1 MARLYQS
8 QTNLKPQKRY
18 QKRFIQFISLVLAA
32 SLTIIGCSNTQTT
45 KSSLVVDSSATQNSL
60 NIWWDKGFNPEEDE
74 ALRQL
79 VRNWENKTS
88 KKINLVFYSTD
99 SLGDKIRRS
108 MKAGNPPDVIMSFKA
123 ERSPNSRLAWD
134 NKLVDVSDIVN
145 SVKNKYPKAIL
156 QTVNFYNNVEKKRGY
171 YAVPIHQGTMHI
183 QYWRDLLAE
192 VGRSEQDI
200 PKEWHAFW
208 DFWKQVQD
216 DLRAKNQQNKQSSNQ
231 SNNQSK
237 IYALGLTLS
246 PEAGDTY
253 YLFEQILEAYDV
265 EIINPQGELLIDTP
279 KVRQGIIKVLTWYQ
293 QFYQQGYIPP
303 TALKW
308 LNPDNNRSILNREII
323 MTPNATLSIPVAVRQ
338 DADIYNNNLATIEF
352 PNKPSGQP
360 MRHLTM
366 AEQAAILSESKN
378 QKLAKEFLKYLVE
391 TQVMKDYL
399 TKAGGRNSP
408 VLEPAWEDS
417 FWTNPDDPHIS
428 TVTKTF
434 KQGKIRYFY
443 NSQSPAY
450 SRILDKNVW
459 GKALNKVIVDKI
471 SPEKAADKAIQEV
484 KLIYEQWEEE

>member
-1 MARLYQS
+1 MARINQLQMH
-8 QTNLKPQKRY
+8 LKVRERY
-18 QKRFIQFISLVLAA
+18 KKRFIKFISLVIAA
-32 SLTIIGCSNTQTT
+32 SLMIIGCSNNQTTQT
-45 KSSLVVDSSATQNSL
+45 SLVVDSSATQDSL

-79 VRNWENKTS
+79 VGNWENKTS

-108 MKAGNPPDVIMSFKA
+108 MQAGNPPDVIMSFKA

-156 QTVNFYNNVEKKRGY
+156 QTVNFYNNVEKKRSY
-171 YAVPIHQGTMHI
+171 YAIPIHQGTMHI
-183 QYWRDLLAE
+183 QYWKDLLAE
-192 VGRSEQDI
+192 VGRSEKDI
-200 PKEWHAFW
+200 PKEWDAFW
-208 DFWKQVQD
+208 DFWKQVQN
-216 DLRAKNQQNKQSSNQ
+216 DLQAKNQQNK
-231 SNNQSK
+231 QSK

-265 EIINPQGELLIDTP
+265 GIISPQGKLLVDEP

-303 TALKW
+303 TALRW

-338 DADIYNNNLATIEF
+338 DADIYNNNLGTIEF

-366 AEQAAILSESKN
+366 AEQAVILSESKN
-378 QKLAKEFLKYLVE
+378 QELAKEFLRYLVE

-428 TVTKTF
+428 TVTKTL
-434 KQGKIRYFY
+434 KEGSTRNFY
-443 NSQSPAY
+443 NSKSPAY
-450 SRILDKNVW
+450 SQVLDKNVW

-471 SPEKAADKAIQEV
+471 SPEKVTDEAIQEI
-484 KLIYEQWEEE
+484 KLIYKQWNR

>member
-1 MARLYQS
+1 MAMIYQL
-8 QTNLKPQKRY
+8 QKHLKLRKRY
-18 QKRFIQFISLVLAA
+18 QKRFIKFISLVLVA
-32 SLTIIGCSNTQTT
+32 SLTIIGCSNTQT
-45 KSSLVVDSSATQNSL
+45 KPSSLVVENSATQNSL

-79 VRNWENKTS
+79 VGNWENKTG

-99 SLGDKIRRS
+99 SLGDKISRS
-108 MKAGNPPDVIMSFKA
+108 MKAGTPPDVIMSFKA
-123 ERSPNSRLAWD
+123 ERSPNSQLAWD
-134 NKLVDVSDIVN
+134 DKLVDVSDIVN
-145 SVKNKYPKAIL
+145 SVKDKYPQAVL
-156 QTVNFYNNVEKKRGY
+156 QTVNFYNNVDKKRSY
-171 YAVPIHQGTMHI
+171 YAIPIHQGTMHI

-200 PKEWHAFW
+200 PKEWDAFW
-208 DFWKQVQD
+208 DFWKQVQN
-216 DLRAKNQQNKQSSNQ
+216 DLQAKNQQNKQSS
-231 SNNQSK
+231 NQSK

-265 EIINPQGELLIDTP
+265 GIISPQGELLIDEP
-279 KVRQGIIKVLTWYQ
+279 KVREGIIKVLTWYQ

-308 LNPDNNRSILNREII
+308 LNPDNNRSILNREVL
-323 MTPNATLSIPVAVRQ
+323 MTPNATLSIPAAVRE
-338 DADIYNNNLATIEF
+338 DADIYNNDLGTIEF

-366 AEQAAILSESKN
+366 AEQAAILSDSKN
-378 QKLAKEFLKYLVE
+378 QKLAKEFLKYLVD

-399 TKAGGRNSP
+399 TTAGGRNSP

-434 KQGKIRYFY
+434 REGNNRYFY
-443 NSQSPAY
+443 NSKSPAY
-450 SRILDKNVW
+450 SQVLDKNVW

-471 SPEKAADKAIQEV
+471 SPEKATDEAIQEI
-484 KLIYEQWEEE
+484 KLIYKQWNR

>member
-1 MARLYQS
+1 MARNS
-8 QTNLKPQKRY
+8 QFQLHLTLKH
-18 QKRFIQFISLVLAA
+18 FISLVLVV
-32 SLTIIGCSNTQTT
+32 SLTIIGCNNREINNSALITN
-45 KSSLVVDSSATQNSL
+45 SSPGSETL

-74 ALRQL
+74 ALSQL
-79 VRNWENKTS
+79 VRNWENKTG

-145 SVKNKYPKAIL
+145 SVKNLYPKAVL
-156 QTVNFYNNVEKKRGY
+156 QTVNFYNNVEKKRSY
-171 YAVPIHQGTMHI
+171 YAIPIHQGTMHI

-192 VGRSEQDI
+192 VGRSEKDI
-200 PKEWHAFW
+200 PSSWDAFW
-208 DFWKQVQD
+208 DFWKQVQN
-216 DLRAKNQQNKQSSNQ
+216 DLREKNQ

-265 EIINPQGELLIDTP
+265 GIINSQGELLIDEP

-293 QFYQQGYIPP
+293 QFYEQGYIPP

-308 LNPDNNRSILNREII
+308 LNPDNNRSILNREIV

-338 DADIYNNNLATIEF
+338 DADIYNNNLGTIEF

-408 VLEPAWEDS
+408 VLEPAWQDS

-434 KQGKIRYFY
+434 REGNTRYFY

-450 SRILDKNVW
+450 SRVLDKNVW
-459 GKALNKVIVDKI
+459 GKALNKIIVDKI
-471 SPEKAADKAIQEV
+471 SPEKAADEAIQEI
-484 KLIYEQWEEE
+484 KLIYEQWEKE

>member
-1 MARLYQS
+1 M
-8 QTNLKPQKRY
+8 
-18 QKRFIQFISLVLAA
+18 
-32 SLTIIGCSNTQTT
+32 TIIGCSSATTTQT
-45 KSSLVVDSSATQNSL
+45 SLVVDSSVNQNSL
-60 NIWWDKGFNPEEDE
+60 NIWWDKGFNPQEDE

-79 VRNWENKTS
+79 VRNWENKTG

-99 SLGDKIRRS
+99 SLGDRIRRS
-108 MKAGNPPDVIMSFKA
+108 MKAGTHPDVIMSFKA

-145 SVKNKYPKAIL
+145 SVKDKYPQAVL
-156 QTVNFYNNVEKKRGY
+156 QTVNFYNNVEKKRSY
-171 YAVPIHQGTMHI
+171 YAIPIHQGTMHI
-183 QYWRDLLAE
+183 LYWRDLLAE

-200 PKEWHAFW
+200 PIEWDAFW
-208 DFWKQVQD
+208 DFWKQVQN
-216 DLRAKNQQNKQSSNQ
+216 DLQAKNQQNKQSS
-231 SNNQSK
+231 NQSK

-265 EIINPQGELLIDTP
+265 EIINSQGKLLVDES
-279 KVRQGIIKVLTWYQ
+279 KARQGIIKVLTWYQ

-303 TALKW
+303 TALRW
-308 LNPDNNRSILNREII
+308 LNPDNNRSILNREVL
-323 MTPNATLSIPVAVRQ
+323 MTPNATLSIPAAVRE
-338 DADIYNNNLATIEF
+338 DADIYNNDLGTIEF

-378 QKLAKEFLKYLVE
+378 QKLAKEFLKYLVD

-399 TKAGGRNSP
+399 TTAGGRNSP

-434 KQGKIRYFY
+434 KEGRTRYFY

-450 SRILDKNVW
+450 SRVLDKNVW
-459 GKALNKVIVDKI
+459 GRALNKIIVDKI
-471 SPEKAADKAIQEV
+471 SPQKAADEAIQEI
-484 KLIYEQWEEE
+484 KLIYEEWNG